1 MSRVSAR
8 IGSGIVALKNSVCRF
23 GRQVA
28 QDLPDVG
35 QEAHVEHPV
44 GLVQHQ
50 DLEPGE
56 LARTG
61 GVK

>member
-8 IGSGIVALKNSVCRF
+8 IGHRGAEEERLPL
-23 GRQVA
+23 GRQVT
-28 QDLPDVG
+28 QDLPDLG

-50 DLEPGE
+50 DLERG
-56 LARTG
+56 
-61 GVK
+61 

>member
-8 IGSGIVALKNSVCRF
+8 IGSGIVALKKSVCRLR
-23 GRQVA
+23 RQVT
-28 QDLPDVG
+28 QDLPDLG

-50 DLEPGE
+50 DLERGEPGVRV
-56 LARTG
+56 A
-61 GVK
+61 